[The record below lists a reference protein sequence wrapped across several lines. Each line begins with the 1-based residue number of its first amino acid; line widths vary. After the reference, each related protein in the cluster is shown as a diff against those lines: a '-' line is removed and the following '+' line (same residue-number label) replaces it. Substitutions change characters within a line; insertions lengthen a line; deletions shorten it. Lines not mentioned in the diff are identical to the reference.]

1 MATVKFQF
9 PGVRGQM
16 GVIADCPNLCLTAL
30 MSSLEL
36 MSIFVCEGPALMGVA
51 RAILLAEVKG
61 TEWELHNWKVR
72 SGVALSYFSLLHH
85 CCCFTI
91 CVETTGN
98 LSAVSQTS
106 GSLVCLGTES
116 LNLFLPFTLKYYLE

>member
-1 MATVKFQF
+1 
-9 PGVRGQM
+9 
-16 GVIADCPNLCLTAL
+16 
-30 MSSLEL
+30 
-36 MSIFVCEGPALMGVA
+36 MSIFLCEGPALRGVA

-61 TEWELHNWKVR
+61 TEWELHSYKGC
-72 SGVALSYFSLLHH
+72 SGVALSYFSLLDH

-91 CVETTGN
+91 CVETIGS
-98 LSAVSQTS
+98 LSAVSQAS